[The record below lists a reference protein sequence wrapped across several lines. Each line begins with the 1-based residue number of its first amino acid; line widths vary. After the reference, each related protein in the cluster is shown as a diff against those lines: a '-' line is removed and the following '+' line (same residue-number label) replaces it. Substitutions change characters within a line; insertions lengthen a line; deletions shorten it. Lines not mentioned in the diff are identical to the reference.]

1 VAGCV
6 GGRYWGDRE
15 LKGVSRVL
23 VSGGAGFI
31 GSHLVDRLLAEG
43 FEVTVL
49 DDFST
54 GLMRN
59 ISCHRD
65 VGEFRLVRG
74 DVRDAGLVEKV
85 VGDVDG
91 VFHLAALVDVAL
103 SIENP
108 VLFNEVNVVG
118 TLNLLRACVD
128 SDVRRFVFASS
139 AAVYGDSKDA
149 KKREDMLPKPISPY
163 GVSKLAAENY
173 VQFFNDFYGLE
184 TVSLRF
190 FNVYGPR
197 QGFASSY
204 SGVITAFM
212 SRLLKGQPPVIHGD
226 GKQSRDFVHV
236 DDVVSANILALQSKN
251 AVGGV
256 FNIGSGTA
264 ITVYELAKILQ
275 QITDTERLKPIFAES
290 RAGDIKHCSG
300 DIHKAEE
307 ILGFHPKIQLED
319 GLSKLVEWHRHSM
332 RAIEE
337 SVL

>member
-1 VAGCV
+1 VVCV
-6 GGRYWGDRE
+6 GGKFWGGCE

-23 VSGGAGFI
+23 VTGGAGFV

-49 DDFST
+49 DDFSS
-54 GLMRN
+54 GRMEN
-59 ISCHRD
+59 ISCHKGVR
-65 VGEFRLVRG
+65 EFRLVRG
-74 DVRDAGLVEKV
+74 DVRDAGLVKKV
-85 VGDVDG
+85 VEDVDG

-128 SDVRRFVFASS
+128 SDVRRFIFASS
-139 AAVYGDSKDA
+139 AAVYGNSKRA

-173 VQFFNDFYGLE
+173 VQVFNEFYGLE
-184 TVSLRF
+184 TVSMRY

-236 DDVVSANILALQSKN
+236 DDVASANMLALQSKN

-256 FNIGSGTA
+256 FNIASGTA

-275 QITDTERLKPIFAES
+275 QITNMERLKPIFTES

-319 GLSKLVEWHRHSM
+319 GLSKLVEWRLHIT
-332 RAIEE
+332 RAIEQ